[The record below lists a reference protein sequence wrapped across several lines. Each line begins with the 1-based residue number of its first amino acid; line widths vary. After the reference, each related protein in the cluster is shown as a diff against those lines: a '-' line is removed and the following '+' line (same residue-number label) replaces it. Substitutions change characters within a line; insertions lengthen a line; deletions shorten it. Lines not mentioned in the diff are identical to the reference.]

1 VPTLPDYP
9 EVLKIR
15 TGFTIGADASVSVTQ
30 HFVYSGTAPT
40 DTVCT
45 TLSDDILGFALSAL
59 PSVLSTENTIDY
71 VSVQDL
77 TTSTAGYGETVQV
90 TAGTETG
97 APLPAATCV
106 LASAHI
112 ARRYRGGKPRNY
124 WPLGT
129 ATDLLNPSAWDTGS
143 VTNFDTQIAAYINA
157 IVGHSAAGTTIGA
170 WVSIS
175 YYEGFTAVTNPITGR
190 TRDIPT
196 VRSVAI
202 APDTVL
208 SMAISPRP
216 ATQRR
221 RSQQR

>member
-9 EVLKIR
+9 EVLKVR
-15 TGFTIGADASVSVTQ
+15 TLFTIGADSSVSTTL
-30 HFVYSGTAPT
+30 HFAYSGPAPT
-40 DTVCT
+40 DGVCT
-45 TLSDDILGFALSAL
+45 ALSDDILSFAIAQL
-59 PSVLSTENTIDY
+59 PSVLSNQNTIDA

-77 TTSTAGYGETVQV
+77 TSPTAGYGETTGV
-90 TAGTETG
+90 TDGTETG

-129 ATDLLNPSAWDTGS
+129 ATDLLNPSAWESAS
-143 VTNFDTQIAAYINA
+143 VTAFDTQIAAYINS
-157 IVGHSAAGTTIGA
+157 IVGHSESGTTIGA

-175 YYEGFTAVTNPITGR
+175 YYEGFTAVLNPITGR
-190 TRDIPT
+190 TRDIPK
-196 VRSVAI
+196 VRTAAI

>member
-1 VPTLPDYP
+1 MPALPDYP

-15 TGFTIGADASVSVTQ
+15 TGFTIGSDTSVSVTQ
-30 HFVYSGTAPT
+30 HFVYSGTAPS

-45 TLSDDILGFALSAL
+45 TLAGDILSFADTAL
-59 PSVLSTENTIDY
+59 PSVLSSENTCDY

-77 TTSTAGYGETVQV
+77 TTATAGYGEQIG
-90 TAGTETG
+90 AFPGTETG

-129 ATDLLNPSAWDTGS
+129 SSDLLNPSAWTTTA
-143 VTNFDTQIAAYINA
+143 VTAFDTQIAAYINS

>member
-1 VPTLPDYP
+1 MPALPDYP

-15 TGFTIGADASVSVTQ
+15 TGFVVGSDTEVSVSQ
-30 HFVYSGTAPT
+30 HFVYSGTAPS

-45 TLSDDILGFALSAL
+45 TISSDIIGFANTSLA
-59 PSVLSTENTIDY
+59 SVLSSENSISY

-77 TTSTAGYGETVQV
+77 STATAGYGETV
-90 TAGTETG
+90 TAYDGVETG
-97 APLPAATCV
+97 APLPASTCV

-129 ATDLLNPSAWDTGS
+129 ATDLLNPSAWATAS
-143 VTNFDTQIAAYINA
+143 VTAFDTQIAAYINS
-157 IVGHSAAGTTIGA
+157 IVGYSEAGTTIGA

-190 TRDIPT
+190 TRDIPN